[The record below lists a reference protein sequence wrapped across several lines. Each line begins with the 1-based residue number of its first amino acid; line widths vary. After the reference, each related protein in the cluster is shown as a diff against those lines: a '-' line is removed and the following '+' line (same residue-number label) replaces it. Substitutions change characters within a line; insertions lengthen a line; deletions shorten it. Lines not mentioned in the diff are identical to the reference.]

1 MTTAQLRIPQY
12 YGEFRDIVRSLHI
25 PELEVREA
33 PTQSVTE
40 YASHEPVP
48 PGFPRP
54 DDHMVIADYLI
65 DLPVVAVDCSFA
77 SGEYERVLAYAYG
90 DWWEVA
96 DSLSQFAD
104 SLRVSDNGAL
114 FGRPEQKT

>member
-1 MTTAQLRIPQY
+1 MTSASPTIPQH
-12 YGEFRDIVRSLHI
+12 YGEFRDVVRSLGI
-25 PELEVREA
+25 PELEVRDE
-33 PTQSVTE
+33 PTQSVAD
-40 YASHEPVP
+40 YAPHERVP

-65 DLPVVAVDCSFA
+65 DLPVVAVDCSSA
-77 SGEYERVLAYAYG
+77 AGAYERVLAYAYG

-104 SLRVSDNGAL
+104 SLRVYDSGAL
-114 FGRPEQKT
+114 FGRPDEKT